1 MNKNIQINKLSLNLA
16 TSLLAISLIVYILY
30 VTQTVVLPILFSVIL
45 AVMVY
50 PIARFI
56 EKIGLNR
63 ALSTIIS
70 LLIAILIFSGIT
82 YLIVIQVIDISKD
95 AATITDKLEVV
106 FNNSLKWVTDT
117 FHISQNELANKAL
130 KELESAL
137 STISKYMMTFF
148 SSFGSVLTASIL
160 VPIFAFFFLYYRDF
174 FKSFFIKAFKSTP
187 QENVEE
193 TLSKMYD
200 ALQNYMVGQLT
211 VMSIVAIL
219 NTVGLYFIGIQY
231 AWFFGVL
238 ASLLMILPYVGIAI
252 GSIFPA
258 IFALATMD
266 SPYYALAVVGWFQF
280 VQFLEGNFITPNI
293 VGGKVSL
300 NPMVSMLAIILGGM
314 LFGFAGFILALP
326 IAALLKVM
334 FDSIPQLEAFGFLLG
349 DPELEAKK
357 ERELTTQ
364 NQGIEDESPIEYEV
378 EKTENDEIENSS
390 K

>member
-16 TSLLAISLIVYILY
+16 TSLLAIVLIVVILFF
-30 VTQTVVLPILFSVIL
+30 TQTIVLPILFSIIL

-50 PIARFI
+50 PIAKLLENLKF
-56 EKIGLNR
+56 NR
-63 ALSTIIS
+63 TFSTIFS
-70 LLIAILIFSGIT
+70 LLLAILLFTGIS
-82 YLIVIQVIDISKD
+82 YLIIMQVIDISKD
-95 AATITDKLEVV
+95 AAAIIDKLQVLS
-106 FNNSLKWVTDT
+106 NDTLKWITKT
-117 FHISQNELANKAL
+117 FQISQNELADKAL
-130 KELESAL
+130 KELEQGL
-137 STISKYMMTFF
+137 STISKYAMTFF
-148 SSFGSVLTASIL
+148 SSFGSVLTSGIL

-187 QENVEE
+187 QEKVED
-193 TLSKMYD
+193 TLKKMYD
-200 ALQNYMVGQLT
+200 ALQNYMLGQLT
-211 VMSIVAIL
+211 VMAIVAIL
-219 NTVGLYFIGIQY
+219 NTIGLYLIGLEY

-266 SPYYALAVVGWFQF
+266 SPYYALGIVGWFQV

-326 IAALLKVM
+326 IAALLKVV
-334 FDSIPQLEAFGFLLG
+334 FDSIPQLESFGYLLG
-349 DPELEAKK
+349 DPEIENKKMKEQEQELENNI
-357 ERELTTQ
+357 EVLPETTDDSVL
-364 NQGIEDESPIEYEV
+364 EDES
-378 EKTENDEIENSS
+378 S
-390 K
+390 KEE

>member
-16 TSLLAISLIVYILY
+16 TSLLAICLIVYILY
-30 VTQTVVLPILFSVIL
+30 VTQTIVLPILFSVIL

-50 PIARFI
+50 PIARFV
-56 EKIGLNR
+56 ERLGLNR
-63 ALSTIIS
+63 VFSTIIS

-82 YLIVIQVIDISKD
+82 YLIIIQVIDISKD
-95 AATITDKLEVV
+95 AAMITEKLEVV
-106 FNNSLKWVTDT
+106 FNNSIKWVTNT

-130 KELESAL
+130 KELESAM
-137 STISKYMMTFF
+137 STISKYAMNFF

-187 QENVEE
+187 QEKVEE

-266 SPYYALAVVGWFQF
+266 SPYYALAVLGWFQF

-326 IAALLKVM
+326 IAALLKVV

-357 ERELTTQ
+357 DQEIIVE
-364 NQGIEDESPIEYEV
+364 NQQLEEESSILNDVEDINTN
-378 EKTENDEIENSS
+378 KDE
-390 K
+390 

>member
-16 TSLLAISLIVYILY
+16 TSLLAIVLIVVILFF
-30 VTQTVVLPILFSVIL
+30 TQTIVLPILFSIIL

-50 PIARFI
+50 PIAKLLENLKF
-56 EKIGLNR
+56 NR
-63 ALSTIIS
+63 TFSTIFS
-70 LLIAILIFSGIT
+70 LLLAILLFTGISF
-82 YLIVIQVIDISKD
+82 LIIMQVIDISKD
-95 AATITDKLEVV
+95 AAAIIDKLQVLS
-106 FNNSLKWVTDT
+106 NDTLKWITKT
-117 FHISQNELANKAL
+117 FQISQNELADKAL
-130 KELESAL
+130 KELEQGL
-137 STISKYMMTFF
+137 STISKYAMTFF
-148 SSFGSVLTASIL
+148 SSFGSVLTSGIL

-187 QENVEE
+187 QEKVED
-193 TLSKMYD
+193 TLKKMYD
-200 ALQNYMVGQLT
+200 ALQNYMLGQLT
-211 VMSIVAIL
+211 VMAIVAIL
-219 NTVGLYFIGIQY
+219 NTIGLYLIGLEY

-266 SPYYALAVVGWFQF
+266 SPYYALGIVGWFQV

-326 IAALLKVM
+326 IAALLKVV
-334 FDSIPQLEAFGFLLG
+334 FDSIPQLESFGYLLG
-349 DPELEAKK
+349 DPEIENKKMKEQEQELENNI
-357 ERELTTQ
+357 EVLPETTDDSVL
-364 NQGIEDESPIEYEV
+364 EDES
-378 EKTENDEIENSS
+378 S
-390 K
+390 KEE

>member
-16 TSLLAISLIVYILY
+16 TSLLAICLIVYILY
-30 VTQTVVLPILFSVIL
+30 VTQTIVLPILFSVIL

-50 PIARFI
+50 PIARFV
-56 EKIGLNR
+56 ERLGLNR
-63 ALSTIIS
+63 VFSTIIS

-82 YLIVIQVIDISKD
+82 YLIIIQVIDISKD
-95 AATITDKLEVV
+95 AAMITEKLEVV
-106 FNNSLKWVTDT
+106 FNNSIKWVTNT

-130 KELESAL
+130 KELESAM
-137 STISKYMMTFF
+137 STISKYAMTFF

-187 QENVEE
+187 QEKVEE

-266 SPYYALAVVGWFQF
+266 SPYYALAVLGWFQF

-326 IAALLKVM
+326 IAALLKVV

-357 ERELTTQ
+357 DQEIIVE
-364 NQGIEDESPIEYEV
+364 NQQLEEESSILNDVEDINTN
-378 EKTENDEIENSS
+378 KDE
-390 K
+390 

>member
-16 TSLLAISLIVYILY
+16 TSLLAIVLIVVILY
-30 VTQTVVLPILFSVIL
+30 FTQTIVLPILFSIIL

-50 PIARFI
+50 PIAKLL
-56 EKIGLNR
+56 EKLKFNR
-63 ALSTIIS
+63 TFSTIFS
-70 LLIAILIFSGIT
+70 LLFAILLFTGIS
-82 YLIVIQVIDISKD
+82 YLIIMQVIDISKD
-95 AATITDKLEVV
+95 AAAIIDKLQVLS
-106 FNNSLKWVTDT
+106 NDTLKWITKT
-117 FHISQNELANKAL
+117 FQISQNELADKAL
-130 KELESAL
+130 KELEQGL
-137 STISKYMMTFF
+137 STISKYAMTFF
-148 SSFGSVLTASIL
+148 SSFGSVLASGVL

-187 QENVEE
+187 QEKVED
-193 TLSKMYD
+193 TLKKMYD
-200 ALQNYMVGQLT
+200 ALQNYMLGQLT
-211 VMSIVAIL
+211 VMAIVAIL
-219 NTVGLYFIGIQY
+219 NTIGLYLIGLEY

-266 SPYYALAVVGWFQF
+266 SPYYALGIVGWFQV

-326 IAALLKVM
+326 IAALLKVV
-334 FDSIPQLEAFGFLLG
+334 FDSIPQLESFGYLLG
-349 DPELEAKK
+349 DPEIENKKMNEQEQELENNI
-357 ERELTTQ
+357 EVLPETTDDSVL
-364 NQGIEDESPIEYEV
+364 EDES
-378 EKTENDEIENSS
+378 S
-390 K
+390 KEE

>member
-16 TSLLAISLIVYILY
+16 TSLIAICLIVYILF
-30 VTQTVVLPILFSVIL
+30 VTQTIVLPILFSVIL

-50 PIARFI
+50 PIAKFI
-56 EKIGLNR
+56 ERIGINR
-63 ALSTIIS
+63 TFSTILS
-70 LLIAILIFSGIT
+70 LLIAILIFSGLT

-95 AATITDKLEVV
+95 AATITQKLEVV

-174 FKSFFIKAFKSTP
+174 FKAFFIKAFKSTP
-187 QENVEE
+187 QDKVEE

-211 VMSIVAIL
+211 VMGIVAVL
-219 NTVGLYFIGIQY
+219 NTIGLYYIGIQY

-238 ASLLMILPYVGIAI
+238 AALLMILPYVGIAI

-326 IAALLKVM
+326 IAAILKVV

-349 DPELEAKK
+349 DPEIESKK
-357 ERELTTQ
+357 E
-364 NQGIEDESPIEYEV
+364 
-378 EKTENDEIENSS
+378 KHDEIIKVEEELLGLDERED
-390 K
+390 KVEEDK

>member
-16 TSLLAISLIVYILY
+16 TSLLAIVLIVVILFF
-30 VTQTVVLPILFSVIL
+30 TQTIVLPILFSIIL

-50 PIARFI
+50 PIAKLLENLKF
-56 EKIGLNR
+56 NR
-63 ALSTIIS
+63 TFSTIFS
-70 LLIAILIFSGIT
+70 LLLAILLFTGIS
-82 YLIVIQVIDISKD
+82 YLIIMQVIDISKD
-95 AATITDKLEVV
+95 AAAIIDKLQVLS
-106 FNNSLKWVTDT
+106 NDTLKWITKT
-117 FHISQNELANKAL
+117 FQISQNELADKAL
-130 KELESAL
+130 KELEQGL
-137 STISKYMMTFF
+137 STISKYAMTFF
-148 SSFGSVLTASIL
+148 SSFGSVLTSGIL

-187 QENVEE
+187 QEKVED
-193 TLSKMYD
+193 TLKKMYD
-200 ALQNYMVGQLT
+200 ALQNYMLGQLT
-211 VMSIVAIL
+211 VMAIVAML
-219 NTVGLYFIGIQY
+219 NTIGLYLIGLEY

-266 SPYYALAVVGWFQF
+266 SPYYALGIVGWFQV

-326 IAALLKVM
+326 IAALLKVV
-334 FDSIPQLEAFGFLLG
+334 FDSIPQLESFGYLLG
-349 DPELEAKK
+349 DPEIENKKMKEQEQELENNI
-357 ERELTTQ
+357 EVLPETTDDSVL
-364 NQGIEDESPIEYEV
+364 EDES
-378 EKTENDEIENSS
+378 S
-390 K
+390 KEE